1 MIYKFKPRFICLL
14 ETRETDTLKMSTT
27 GPTLHHSHAAK
38 EWKKARIH
46 SDTWMAPHVN
56 TSRNL
61 VSFSR
66 SGLFCG
72 KLLSYCLV
80 KINLSHRKLIK
91 CMQLFHQFTI
101 SFVFDKLQV
110 FLSIKWSYQDRLEL
124 QIATLLLMI

>member
-1 MIYKFKPRFICLL
+1 MIYKLKPRFICLL
-14 ETRETDTLKMSTT
+14 ETREPDTLKMSTT
-27 GPTLHHSHAAK
+27 GPTLHHSYAAK
-38 EWKKARIH
+38 EWKRARIH
-46 SDTWMAPHVN
+46 SETWMAPHVN
-56 TSRNL
+56 SSRNL

-80 KINLSHRKLIK
+80 KINLSNIKLIK

-101 SFVFDKLQV
+101 SSIFDKV

-124 QIATLLLMI
+124 QIATLLLVI